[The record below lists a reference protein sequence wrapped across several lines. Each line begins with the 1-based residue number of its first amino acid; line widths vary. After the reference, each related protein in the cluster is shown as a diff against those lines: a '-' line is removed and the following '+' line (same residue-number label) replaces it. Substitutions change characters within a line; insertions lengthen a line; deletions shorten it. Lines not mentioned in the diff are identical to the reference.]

1 MTTGR
6 INQVARKV
14 GTHATPEGDTRAQ
27 TLGQAQR
34 ETAHATR
41 SLSPRILSSSRTDR
55 QCIFRAAR
63 TQRHEQHRQPSC
75 RHRPNE
81 FGGDLRR
88 DDRHTSGAPIGTRLC
103 ETSCNTDQTTDHSK
117 VQSARAAQ
125 QASTRKSQCSV
136 HKPHSRPTANDT
148 QARSNATNVD
158 ATKTWRTN
166 REGAAP
172 LTPAVQ
178 PPDPTQHRS

>member
-63 TQRHEQHRQPSC
+63 TQRHERHRQPSC

-81 FGGDLRR
+81 FGGDLRHAR
-88 DDRHTSGAPIGTRLC
+88 SEDQNAPLRQLQTPRVNEDTGASHATSL
-103 ETSCNTDQTTDHSK
+103 HSK
-117 VQSARAAQ
+117 VPMLSAQTAQPTHCERRTGKIERDECRRDENLANEQRGSCAA
-125 QASTRKSQCSV
+125 
-136 HKPHSRPTANDT
+136 DT
-148 QARSNATNVD
+148 GS
-158 ATKTWRTN
+158 
-166 REGAAP
+166 AA
-172 LTPAVQ
+172 A
-178 PPDPTQHRS
+178 

>member
-1 MTTGR
+1 MRQAYDYWQDQPGSPQGR
-6 INQVARKV
+6 NACDPRRR
-14 GTHATPEGDTRAQ
+14 HTRANPRTSPARDSTRHEIALATHPLKLKDRPTVHFQ
-27 TLGQAQR
+27 SRTHTEARTTPTTQLPSPTKRVWRRLAARPVRGPKRASA
-34 ETAHATR
+34 TAANATR
-41 SLSPRILSSSRTDR
+41 
-55 QCIFRAAR
+55 Q
-63 TQRHEQHRQPSC
+63 
-75 RHRPNE
+75 
-81 FGGDLRR
+81 LRR
-88 DDRHTSGAPIGTRLC
+88 L
-103 ETSCNTDQTTDHSK
+103 
-117 VQSARAAQ
+117 ARAAQ

-136 HKPHSRPTANDT
+136 HKPHSRPTANDA

>member
-14 GTHATPEGDTRAQ
+14 GTHATPKETHARKPSDKPSARQHTPRDRSRHASS
-27 TLGQAQR
+27 QAQGPTDSAFS
-34 ETAHATR
+34 EPHAHRGTNDTDNPAAVTDQTSLAATCGTPG
-41 SLSPRILSSSRTDR
+41 PRTK
-55 QCIFRAAR
+55 
-63 TQRHEQHRQPSC
+63 
-75 RHRPNE
+75 
-81 FGGDLRR
+81 
-88 DDRHTSGAPIGTRLC
+88 TRLC
-103 ETSCNTDQTTDHSK
+103 DSCKRHASTKTP
-117 VQSARAAQ
+117 ARATQ

-136 HKPHSRPTANDT
+136 HKPHSRPTANDA